1 MHGWLRALALA
12 MGAIGIVP
20 ALAAAGP
27 AKTEHY
33 VLVHAGT
40 LLAVPGEPARKNM
53 TVVVHNDRV
62 ERVVPGFLSVAEFEQ
77 SAASSVDIVDLSDR
91 FVLPGLIDAHVHLF
105 DEPAFGRHRVERGDR
120 NPPSAAEHTVN
131 AVVFA
136 RRNLAAGFTTLRDL
150 GSDDQ
155 SVFAVRNAINQGR
168 LLGPRILVA
177 GSALAVTGGHGDGL
191 SLDQTA
197 DAAARLRDGTCDGP
211 IECRRAVRYQYKL
224 GADVIKVTI
233 TGGFASNTG
242 LEPQL
247 FPDEIQSIIA
257 TAHLLGVKVAAH
269 AYSPIAIKEAV
280 QAGVD
285 SIEHGFL
292 LDDEGIAMMK
302 KAGTFL
308 VPTLSASYPPP
319 IFKIPDP
326 PSVKLRNEYKA
337 FERAY
342 KAGVKIAFGTD
353 AGTFAHGDNAKEFEY
368 MVQFGMSPADAIK
381 AATVAGADLLGLA
394 ADVGSL
400 APGKVADLIAV
411 KGDPLSDIS
420 TLRHIDFVMKSGR
433 VAKRDGAMT
442 EPFVY
447 PE

>member
-1 MHGWLRALALA
+1 MKRQ
-12 MGAIGIVP
+12 IF
-20 ALAAAGP
+20 AAAIIFSAIALMPVIGTAAP
-27 AKTEHY
+27 TEPERY

-40 LLAVPGEPARKNM
+40 LLAVPGEPVRKNM

-62 ERVVPGFLSVAEFEQ
+62 ERVVSGFITAADLDPASKGTVA
-77 SAASSVDIVDLSDR
+77 VVDLSDR
-91 FVLPGLIDAHVHLF
+91 FVLPGLIDSHVHLRS
-105 DEPAFGRHRVERGDR
+105 EPTFSRHRTERGDR
-120 NPPSAAEHTVN
+120 NPPSAAEYTVN
-131 AVVFA
+131 AVIFA
-136 RRNLAAGFTTLRDL
+136 RRNLAAGFTTVRDL

-168 LLGPRILVA
+168 LLGPRILVS

-191 SLDQTA
+191 PLDQTA
-197 DAAARLRDGTCDGP
+197 DAAARLREGTCDGA

-224 GADVIKVTI
+224 GADVIKVTA

-247 FPDEIQSIIA
+247 FPDEIEAIVA
-257 TAHLLGVKVAAH
+257 TAHLVGLKVAAH
-269 AYSPIAIKEAV
+269 AYSPVAIKQAV
-280 QAGVD
+280 HAGVD

-292 LDDEGIAMMK
+292 LDDEGIALMK
-302 KAGTFL
+302 KAGTYL

-319 IFKIPDP
+319 IFRIPDP

-353 AGTFAHGDNAKEFEY
+353 AGTFSHGDNAKEFEY
-368 MVQFGMSPADAIK
+368 MVQFGMTTADAIRS
-381 AATVAGADLLGLA
+381 ATVSAADLLGLG
-394 ADVGSL
+394 ADVGTL
-400 APGKVADLIAV
+400 VPGKVADLIAV
-411 KGDPLSDIS
+411 SGDPLANIS
-420 TLRHIDFVMKSGR
+420 VLRRIDFVMKGGR
-433 VAKRDGAMT
+433 IAKLDGAMT
-442 EPFVY
+442 EPFTY